1 MIPRYTLP
9 AMGAIWEETSKYR
22 YWNQIEILAV
32 EAWAALGVVPQN
44 DLEAIKQLA
53 RPVDPARVTEI
64 EATTQHDV
72 IAFLTAMGEP
82 IGPASRWLHYGMT
95 SSDLL
100 DTALALQLRDAA
112 DLLVAKAVRL
122 VDVLKRRSLEFR
134 DVICVG
140 RSHGVHAEPT
150 TFGLKLAVW
159 AFEAARNVE
168 RLRRAREV
176 VSVGKIAGPV
186 GTYASVDPFVE
197 EYVCRKLGLKPA
209 EASTQVLQRD
219 RHAEFVTSCAI
230 TAATL
235 EKISTE
241 IRHLQRTEVR
251 EVEEPFAEG
260 QKGSSAMPHK
270 RNPIISE
277 RITGLSRVVRG
288 AVVPGLENIAL
299 WHERDI
305 SHSSVERVILP
316 DTTTA
321 LDYILDLSIT
331 VLDGMRVFPERMR
344 QNLDASG
351 GLVYSAAVLLA
362 LIDAG
367 MTRED
372 AYASVQRAAMRTW
385 EKGTP
390 FRQTL
395 LEEES
400 VQAAGVHGML
410 LDKIMDPQRYLVH
423 ADAVFKRV
431 EALDVGGTG

>member
-9 AMGAIWEETSKYR
+9 EMGEIWNESSKYR
-22 YWNQIEILAV
+22 YWTEIEVLAV

-44 DLEAIKQLA
+44 DLEAIKERV
-53 RPVDPARVTEI
+53 RPVDPARVAEI
-64 EATTQHDV
+64 EERTQHDV
-72 IAFLTAMGEP
+72 IAFLTALGEP

-112 DLLVAKAVRL
+112 DLLIDKTARVVEI
-122 VDVLKRRSLEFR
+122 LKRRSLEFR
-134 DVICVG
+134 DAICVG

-159 AFEAARNVE
+159 AFEAARDLE
-168 RLRRAREV
+168 RLRRARDV
-176 VSVGKIAGPV
+176 ISVGKIAGPV

-197 EYVCRKLGLKPA
+197 EYVCRGLSLKPA

-219 RHAEFVTSCAI
+219 RHAEFVAACAV
-230 TAATL
+230 TAGTL
-235 EKISTE
+235 EKIATE

-270 RNPIISE
+270 RNPILCE
-277 RITGLSRVVRG
+277 RITGLARVVRA
-288 AVVPGLENIAL
+288 AVTPALEDIAL

-316 DTTTA
+316 DATTA
-321 LDYILDLSIT
+321 LDYILHLTIR
-331 VLDGMRVFPERMR
+331 VLEGLRVFPQRMLA
-344 QNLDASG
+344 NLESSG

-372 AYASVQRAAMRTW
+372 AYASVQAAAMKTW
-385 EKGTP
+385 EAGTA

-395 LEEES
+395 LEEDA
-400 VQAAGVHGML
+400 VRKAGVDGGQ

-423 ADAVFKRV
+423 ADAIFKRV
-431 EALDVGGTG
+431 EALDVEGA

>member
-64 EATTQHDV
+64 EERTQHDV
-72 IAFLTAMGEP
+72 IAFLTALGEP

-112 DLLVAKAVRL
+112 DILIDKATRL
-122 VDVLKRRSLEFR
+122 VEILKRRSLEFR

-159 AFEAARNVE
+159 TFEAARNVE

-197 EYVCRKLGLKPA
+197 EYVCRGLGLKPA

-219 RHAEFVTSCAI
+219 RHAEFVAACAL
-230 TAATL
+230 TASTL
-235 EKISTE
+235 EKIATE

-270 RNPIISE
+270 RNPIMCE
-277 RITGLSRVVRG
+277 RITGLARVVRA

-316 DTTTA
+316 DATIA
-321 LDYILDLSIT
+321 LDYILHLTIR
-331 VLDGMRVFPERMR
+331 VLEGMRVFPQRML
-344 QNLDASG
+344 QNLNSTG

-372 AYASVQRAAMRTW
+372 AYASVQRASMKTW
-385 EKGTP
+385 EAGTP
-390 FRQTL
+390 FRETL
-395 LEEES
+395 LEEDA
-400 VQAAGVHGML
+400 VRDAGVDGAL
-410 LDKIMDPQRYLVH
+410 LDKIMDPHRYLVH
-423 ADAVFKRV
+423 ADAIFKRV

>member
-1 MIPRYTLP
+1 VIPRYTLP

-22 YWNQIEILAV
+22 YWTQIEILAV

-44 DLEAIKQLA
+44 DLEAIKERA
-53 RPVDPARVTEI
+53 RPVDPARVAEI

-72 IAFLTAMGEP
+72 IAFLTAFGEP

-112 DLLVAKAVRL
+112 DLLIANAVRL
-122 VDVLKRRSLEFR
+122 VEVLKRRSLEFR

-159 AFEAARNVE
+159 TFEAARNVE

-197 EYVCRKLGLKPA
+197 EYVCRGLGLKPA

-219 RHAEFVTSCAI
+219 RHAEFVAACAI

-288 AVVPGLENIAL
+288 AVVPSLENIAL

-321 LDYILDLSIT
+321 LDYILDLSIK

-344 QNLDASG
+344 RNLDLSG
-351 GLVYSAAVLLA
+351 GLIMAEA
-362 LIDAG
+362 LMLELGKQIG
-367 MTRED
+367 R
-372 AYASVQRAAMRTW
+372 QRA
-385 EKGTP
+385 
-390 FRQTL
+390 
-395 LEEES
+395 
-400 VQAAGVHGML
+400 H
-410 LDKIMDPQRYLVH
+410 
-423 ADAVFKRV
+423 DAVSPARRRKFAHVRI
-431 EALDVGGTG
+431 A

>member
-9 AMGAIWEETSKYR
+9 EMGAVWEESSKYR
-22 YWNQIEILAV
+22 YWTTIEVLAV

-44 DLEAIKQLA
+44 DLEAIKERA
-53 RPVDPARVTEI
+53 RPVDPARVAEI
-64 EATTQHDV
+64 EERTQHDV
-72 IAFLTAMGEP
+72 IAFLTALGEP

-100 DTALALQLRDAA
+100 DTALALQLSDAA
-112 DLLVAKAVRL
+112 DLLLDKAVRL
-122 VDVLKRRSLEFR
+122 VEVLKRRSLEFR
-134 DVICVG
+134 DAVCVG

-159 AFEAARNVE
+159 TFEAARNVE

-176 VSVGKIAGPV
+176 IRVGKIAGPV

-197 EYVCRKLGLKPA
+197 EYVCRGLDLKPA
-209 EASTQVLQRD
+209 EASTQILQRD
-219 RHAEFVTSCAI
+219 RHAEFVAACAV

-251 EVEEPFAEG
+251 EVEEPFGEG

-270 RNPIISE
+270 RNPVLCE
-277 RITGLSRVVRG
+277 RITGLARVVRA
-288 AVVPGLENIAL
+288 AVIPSLENIAL

-305 SHSSVERVILP
+305 SHSSVERVTLP
-316 DTTTA
+316 DATIA
-321 LDYILDLSIT
+321 LDYILHLTIK
-331 VLDGMRVFPERMR
+331 VLDGMRVFPERML
-344 QNLDASG
+344 QNLDATG
-351 GLVYSAAVLLA
+351 GLVYSAAVLLT

-372 AYASVQRAAMRTW
+372 AYASVQRAAMTTW
-385 EKGTP
+385 EGGPP
-390 FRQTL
+390 FRETL
-395 LEEES
+395 LAEEAVRS
-400 VQAAGVHGML
+400 AGVDEGM

-423 ADAVFKRV
+423 ADAIFKRV
-431 EALDVGGTG
+431 EALDVGGVL

>member
-9 AMGAIWEETSKYR
+9 EMGAIWEETSKYR
-22 YWNQIEILAV
+22 YWNQIEILAM
-32 EAWAALGVVPQN
+32 EAWAELGVVPRE
-44 DLEAIKQLA
+44 DLEAIKERA
-53 RPVDPARVTEI
+53 RPVDPARVAEI

-112 DLLVAKAVRL
+112 DLLIAKAVQL

-176 VSVGKIAGPV
+176 ISVGKIAGPV

-197 EYVCRKLGLKPA
+197 EYVCRGLGLKAA

-219 RHAEFVTSCAI
+219 RHAEFVSACAV

-251 EVEEPFAEG
+251 EVKEPFAEG

-270 RNPIISE
+270 RNPIICE
-277 RITGLSRVVRG
+277 RITGLARVVRA
-288 AVVPGLENIAL
+288 AVVPGLENVTL

-316 DTTTA
+316 DATIG
-321 LDYILDLSIT
+321 LDYILHLAIN

-344 QNLDASG
+344 QNLESSG

-372 AYASVQRAAMRTW
+372 AYASVQRAAMKTW

-395 LEEES
+395 LEEDA
-400 VQAAGVHGML
+400 VQAAGVDGML

-431 EALDVGGTG
+431 EALDVGGAA

>member
-9 AMGAIWEETSKYR
+9 QMGAIWEETSKYR

-32 EAWAALGVVPQN
+32 EAWAALGIVPQN
-44 DLEAIKQLA
+44 DLEAIKERA
-53 RPVDPARVTEI
+53 RPVDPARVAEI
-64 EATTQHDV
+64 EERTQHDV
-72 IAFLTAMGEP
+72 IAFLTALGEP

-112 DLLVAKAVRL
+112 DILIDKAARV
-122 VDVLKRRSLEFR
+122 VEILKRRSLEFR
-134 DVICVG
+134 DAICVG

-159 AFEAARNVE
+159 AFEAARDVD
-168 RLRRAREV
+168 RLRRARDV
-176 VSVGKIAGPV
+176 IAVGKIAGPV

-197 EYVCRKLGLKPA
+197 EYVCRGLGLKPA

-219 RHAEFVTSCAI
+219 RHAEFVAACAI

-235 EKISTE
+235 EKIATE
-241 IRHLQRTEVR
+241 IRQLQRTEVR

-270 RNPIISE
+270 RNPILCE
-277 RITGLSRVVRG
+277 RITGLARVVRG
-288 AVVPGLENIAL
+288 AVVPSLENIAL

-316 DTTTA
+316 DATIA
-321 LDYILDLSIT
+321 LDYILHLTIR
-331 VLDGMRVFPERMR
+331 VLEGMRVFPQRML
-344 QNLDASG
+344 QNLNSSG
-351 GLVYSAAVLLA
+351 GLVYSASVLLA

-372 AYASVQRAAMRTW
+372 AYASVQRAAMKTW
-385 EKGTP
+385 EQGPP
-390 FRQTL
+390 FRETL
-395 LEEES
+395 LEEDA
-400 VQAAGVHGML
+400 VRDAGVDGAL
-410 LDKIMDPQRYLVH
+410 LDKIMDPHRYLVH
-423 ADAVFKRV
+423 ADAIFKRV
-431 EALDVGGTG
+431 EALDVGGTA

>member
-1 MIPRYTLP
+1 
-9 AMGAIWEETSKYR
+9 
-22 YWNQIEILAV
+22 
-32 EAWAALGVVPQN
+32 
-44 DLEAIKQLA
+44 
-53 RPVDPARVTEI
+53 
-64 EATTQHDV
+64 
-72 IAFLTAMGEP
+72 
-82 IGPASRWLHYGMT
+82 
-95 SSDLL
+95 
-100 DTALALQLRDAA
+100 
-112 DLLVAKAVRL
+112 
-122 VDVLKRRSLEFR
+122 
-134 DVICVG
+134 
-140 RSHGVHAEPT
+140 
-150 TFGLKLAVW
+150 
-159 AFEAARNVE
+159 
-168 RLRRAREV
+168 
-176 VSVGKIAGPV
+176 
-186 GTYASVDPFVE
+186 
-197 EYVCRKLGLKPA
+197 
-209 EASTQVLQRD
+209 
-219 RHAEFVTSCAI
+219 
-230 TAATL
+230 
-235 EKISTE
+235 
-241 IRHLQRTEVR
+241 
-251 EVEEPFAEG
+251 
-260 QKGSSAMPHK
+260 MPHK

-288 AVVPGLENIAL
+288 AVVPSLENIAL

-321 LDYILDLSIT
+321 LDYILDLSIK

-395 LEEES
+395 LEEEA
-400 VQAAGVHGML
+400 VQAAGVDGML

>member
-9 AMGAIWEETSKYR
+9 QMGAIWEETSKYR

-32 EAWAALGVVPQN
+32 EAWAALGIVPQS
-44 DLEAIKQLA
+44 DLEAIKERA
-53 RPVDPARVTEI
+53 RLVDPARVAEI
-64 EATTQHDV
+64 EERTQHDV
-72 IAFLTAMGEP
+72 IAFLTALGEP

-100 DTALALQLRDAA
+100 DTALALQLRDAS
-112 DLLVAKAVRL
+112 DILIDKAARV
-122 VDVLKRRSLEFR
+122 VEILKRRSLEFR
-134 DVICVG
+134 DAICVG

-159 AFEAARNVE
+159 AFEAARDVD
-168 RLRRAREV
+168 RLRRARDV
-176 VSVGKIAGPV
+176 IAVGKIAGPV

-197 EYVCRKLGLKPA
+197 EYVCRGLGLKPA

-219 RHAEFVTSCAI
+219 RHAEFIAACAI

-235 EKISTE
+235 EKIATE

-270 RNPIISE
+270 RNPILCE
-277 RITGLSRVVRG
+277 RITGLARVVRG
-288 AVVPGLENIAL
+288 AVVPSLENIAL

-316 DTTTA
+316 DATIA
-321 LDYILDLSIT
+321 LDYILHLTIL
-331 VLDGMRVFPERMR
+331 VLEGMRVFPQRMV
-344 QNLDASG
+344 QNLNSSG
-351 GLVYSAAVLLA
+351 GLVYSASVLLA

-372 AYASVQRAAMRTW
+372 AYASVQRAAMKTW
-385 EKGTP
+385 EQGPP
-390 FRQTL
+390 FRETL
-395 LEEES
+395 LEEDA
-400 VQAAGVHGML
+400 VRDAGVDGAL
-410 LDKIMDPQRYLVH
+410 LGKIMDPHRYLVH
-423 ADAVFKRV
+423 ADAIFKRV
-431 EALDVGGTG
+431 EALDVGGTA